1 MTNPREVTTC
11 LHANRANRTLNRMM
25 RIRKFVMNANTPP
38 IIPTLTMKPVTIR
51 LSDPSCQ
58 TCKLNMGTWNFC
70 SKNRFDDACLPFQI
84 SLPHSLRENLQKI
97 PPIAGG
103 TPFTGGDPRRGQI
116 FKSPHTITSGLLC
129 HGDTNYKKTG
139 FSFRSAI
146 MEISS
151 CQYPG
156 LLSRGGTKRA

>member
-103 TPFTGGDPRRGQI
+103 TPFTGGTRDGGQI